1 MKNNKF
7 KIAVLVF
14 GIMIISNISYGQS
27 QGNQERKEPPTSSE
41 LIKQMDS
48 DEDGQLSKSE
58 VKGPIKNDFDTID
71 KNEDGYLSKE
81 ELDNAPKPNKKGKK

>member
-7 KIAVLVF
+7 KTAVLVF

-27 QGNQERKEPPTSSE
+27 QGNQERKAPPSSSE

-71 KNEDGYLSKE
+71 KNEDGYLSKD
-81 ELDNAPKPNKKGKK
+81 ELDSAPKPNKKGKN